1 MADVFVVMGVCGCG
15 KTTVGR
21 ALAEATGG
29 VFVEGDGFHP
39 PVNVEKMRRGIPLG
53 DADRAEWL
61 AAMRERIAEEQN
73 RAGPPAFVACSALKQ
88 SYRDVLAEAGPVFWL
103 YLRGDERELRRRM
116 QARKNHYMPA
126 SLLESQL
133 AILEE
138 PDEAIV
144 VDIAEGSE
152 AIVARMLKERF
163 MF

>member
-152 AIVARMLKERF
+152 AIVAR
-163 MF
+163 